1 MTITMGMITQ
11 LLAEEY
17 TGAQF
22 IKELSWLITI
32 IISIAGALMTLYA
45 VYIGYLFATA
55 SDEGK
60 RKAAKNRLIKI
71 LSSVLIIF
79 ALASCISVI
88 NVTFDDAKVNNPSEN
103 SSLTVTENTYLLNK
117 EATPELRLELNYK
130 SNCIH
135 LYGKDIYIKDGDYL
149 SNTSVKFTGFSFVDG
164 TELKNYCSASS
175 QIQIKTDVGKLEYYF
190 HCASTGNH
198 TIKCYQ
204 KDKKYYAIASAS
216 FNYGNLT
223 GCVVKFLVELTA
235 KSGYTLDP
243 SLGEP
248 PADLCV

>member
-1 MTITMGMITQ
+1 MGMMAQ
-11 LLAEEY
+11 LLAEEEY

-71 LSSVLIIF
+71 LSSALIIF

-88 NVTFDDAKVNNPSEN
+88 NVTFDNAKVNNPSEN

-117 EATPELRLELNYK
+117 EKTPVLKLEQGRE
-130 SNCIH
+130 NCIH
-135 LYGKDIYIKDGDYL
+135 LYGENIYIKDGDYL
-149 SNTSVKFTGFSFVDG
+149 SGASVVFTGFSFVDG
-164 TELKNYCSASS
+164 SNLTNYCSPAE
-175 QIQIKTDVGKLEYYF
+175 QIKIKTDVSKLEYNFY
-190 HCASTGNH
+190 CTSASSGVG
-198 TIKCYQ
+198 TIQCYK
-204 KDKKYYAIASAS
+204 KDDKYYAIASAS
-216 FNYGNLT
+216 FNYGNLK
-223 GCVVKFLVELTA
+223 GCVVKFLVELKA
-235 KSGYTLDP
+235 GRRYCTLVP